1 MDSIDQ
7 LFAKKKIEAAEI
19 VAAKTRNKTEE
30 ESQQQ
35 LPFEVN
41 KVINKIDELT
51 EKRKK
56 LFKRK
61 Q

>member
-1 MDSIDQ
+1 MDNIDQ

-19 VAAKTRNKTEE
+19 VAAKNRKKSD
-30 ESQQQ
+30 SQDSQ